1 MRAVKPVVPVLM
13 AVILSLCIFNP
24 ALGDVRPI
32 PVDMLEHGTPPKA
45 DGWIVPGREYR
56 DESIHMML
64 EEQKNYRA
72 ETSKGDITIHWA
84 VIEIKDPS
92 QLRTA
97 LSYDS
102 FEVKKAAT
110 APEMASYLNPVVCCN
125 DDYAKI
131 NNFKGY
137 VVRQGVLYLDNLD
150 EWPEELKQDV
160 LLIDD
165 RGDFH
170 AVRQASSADVQ
181 AYTAKL
187 ENLEREVVNAFTF
200 GPVLIVDGEVQE
212 ITGETGARGLS
223 HATARTVICQ
233 LDTLKYAVFVA
244 NSPRSGYGTSCREL
258 AEFIVGIFPDC
269 RIAYNLD
276 GGGSS
281 RLFIGQ
287 KRINLANGR
296 REIYGM
302 IYFASA
308 IAEE

>member
-1 MRAVKPVVPVLM
+1 MRAVKPFVPVLL
-13 AVILSLCIFNP
+13 AVILSLFFFCT
-24 ALGDVRPI
+24 ALGDVIPI
-32 PVDMLEHGTPPKA
+32 PMDMREHGVPPKA
-45 DGWIVPGREYR
+45 EGWVVPDREYR
-56 DESIHMML
+56 DESIHVVL
-64 EEQKNYRA
+64 EEQKNYKA

-92 QLRTA
+92 QLRTC

-102 FEVKKAAT
+102 FDEKKAAST
-110 APEMASYLNPVVCCN
+110 QEMIAYLNPVAACN

-131 NNFKGY
+131 NNFAGY
-137 VVRQGVLYLDNLD
+137 VVRQGVLCLDNLD

-181 AYTAKL
+181 AETAEL
-187 ENLEREVVNAFTF
+187 ESNGRKAVNAFTF
-200 GPVLIVDGEVQE
+200 GPALIIDGEVQE
-212 ITGETGARGLS
+212 ITGETSARQLS

-233 LDTLKYAVFVA
+233 LDTLKYAVFAA
-244 NSPRSGYGTSCREL
+244 NSPKNGYGIDCREL
-258 AEFIVGIFPDC
+258 AEFIAGVYPEC
-269 RIAYNLD
+269 RVAYNLD

-281 RLFIGQ
+281 RLYIGQ

-308 IAEE
+308 ASDD

>member
-1 MRAVKPVVPVLM
+1 MRIGKPLVLVLM
-13 AVILSLCIFNP
+13 TVILSLCILYS

-32 PVDMLEHGTPPKA
+32 SLNMLEHGTPPKA
-45 DGWIVPGREYR
+45 EGWIVPDREYR
-56 DESIHMML
+56 DESIHVVL

-72 ETSKGDITIHWA
+72 ETSKGNITIHWA
-84 VIEIKDPS
+84 VIEIRDPS
-92 QLRTA
+92 QLRTS

-102 FEVKKAAT
+102 FDEKKAAT
-110 APEMASYLNPVVCCN
+110 APEMVAYLNPVVACN

-131 NNFKGY
+131 NNFRGY
-137 VVRQGVLYLDNLD
+137 VIRQGELCLNNLD
-150 EWPEELKQDV
+150 EWPEDLKQDV

-170 AVRQASSADVQ
+170 VVRQAYSADVQ
-181 AYTAKL
+181 AFTAEL
-187 ENLEREVVNAFTF
+187 ESSERKVVNAFTF
-200 GPVLIVDGEVQE
+200 GPALIVDGEVQA
-212 ITGETGARGLS
+212 ITGESSARELS

-233 LDTLKYAVFVA
+233 LDTLKYAVFAA
-244 NSPRSGYGTSCREL
+244 NSPKSGYGIDCREL
-258 AEFIVGIFPDC
+258 ADFIAGIFPDC
-269 RIAYNLD
+269 RVAYNLD

-308 IAEE
+308 ASED

>member
-1 MRAVKPVVPVLM
+1 MRTVKPVFLVLM
-13 AVILSLCIFNP
+13 TLTLSLFIIFP
-24 ALGDVRPI
+24 VLGDVRPI
-32 PVDMLEHGTPPKA
+32 PLDMKEHGTPPKA
-45 DGWIVPGREYR
+45 EGWIIPDKEYL
-56 DESIHMML
+56 DESIHVIL

-72 ETSKGDITIHWA
+72 ETSDGNITIHWA
-84 VIEIKDPS
+84 VIEIEDPS
-92 QLRTA
+92 QLRTC

-102 FEVKKAAT
+102 FDERKAAT
-110 APEMASYLNPVVCCN
+110 APEMVAYVHPVAACN

-137 VVRQGVLYLDNLD
+137 VVRQGVLCLNNLD
-150 EWPEELKQDV
+150 EWPEELKPDV

-181 AYTAKL
+181 ACTTEL
-187 ENLEREVVNAFTF
+187 ENNERKVVNAFTF
-200 GPVLIVDGEVQE
+200 GPALVIDGEVQE
-212 ITGETGARGLS
+212 ITQETSARQLS

-233 LDTLKYAVFVA
+233 LDKLKYAVFVA
-244 NSPRSGYGTSCREL
+244 NSPQNGYGIDCGEL
-258 AEFIVGIFPDC
+258 AVFIARIFPEC
-269 RIAYNLD
+269 KVAYNLD

-287 KRINLANGR
+287 KRINLAYGR

-308 IAEE
+308 ASEQ

>member
-1 MRAVKPVVPVLM
+1 MRAVKPFIPVFL
-13 AVILSLCIFNP
+13 AAILSLFFFCP
-24 ALGDVRPI
+24 ALGDIIPI
-32 PVDMLEHGTPPKA
+32 PMDMREHGTPPKA
-45 DGWIVPGREYR
+45 ESWIIPDREYR
-56 DESIHMML
+56 DESIHMVL

-72 ETSKGDITIHWA
+72 ENSKGNITIHWA
-84 VIEIKDPS
+84 VIEIRDPS

-102 FEVKKAAT
+102 FDDRKAAT
-110 APEMASYLNPVVCCN
+110 AEEIAAYLNPVAAFN

-131 NNFKGY
+131 NNFRGY
-137 VVRQGVLYLDNLD
+137 AVRQGVLCLDNLD
-150 EWPEELKQDV
+150 EWPEELKPDV
-160 LLIDD
+160 LLIDN

-170 AVRQASSADVQ
+170 AVRQASSADIQ
-181 AYTAKL
+181 AYTAAL
-187 ENLEREVVNAFTF
+187 EGNGRNVVNAFTF
-200 GPVLIVDGEVQE
+200 GPALVIDGKVQT

-244 NSPRSGYGTSCREL
+244 NSPRNGYGIGCREL
-258 AEFIVGIFPDC
+258 AEFITGIFPDC
-269 RIAYNLD
+269 RVAYNLD

-287 KRINLANGR
+287 KRVNLANGR

-308 IAEE
+308 ASEK

>member
-1 MRAVKPVVPVLM
+1 MRAGKPAIGVLTAM
-13 AVILSLCIFNP
+13 ILSLCFFLP
-24 ALGDVRPI
+24 ALGDAGSI
-32 PVDMLEHGTPPKA
+32 PMDMLEHGTPPKA
-45 DGWIVPGREYR
+45 GGWIIPDREYR
-56 DESIHMML
+56 DESIHVVL
-64 EEQKNYRA
+64 EEQKNYKA
-72 ETSKGDITIHWA
+72 ETSKGNITIHWA

-102 FEVKKAAT
+102 FEEKKAAT
-110 APEMASYLNPVVCCN
+110 APEMAAYLNPVAACN

-137 VVRQGVLYLDNLD
+137 VVRQGILYLNNLD
-150 EWPEELKQDV
+150 EWPEEQKQDV
-160 LLIDD
+160 LMIDD
-165 RGDFH
+165 QGDFH

-181 AYTAKL
+181 SYTAEL
-187 ENLEREVVNAFTF
+187 ESNGRKVVNAFTF
-200 GPVLIVDGEVQE
+200 GPVLIADGEVQE
-212 ITGETGARGLS
+212 INGESSARELD

-244 NSPRSGYGTSCREL
+244 NSPRSGYGIDCREL
-258 AEFIVGIFPDC
+258 ADFIAGVYPDC

-308 IAEE
+308 ASEE

>member
-1 MRAVKPVVPVLM
+1 MRAGKPVVPVLM
-13 AVILSLCIFNP
+13 AVILSLCIFCP
-24 ALGDVRPI
+24 ALAEVRPI
-32 PVDMLEHGTPPKA
+32 PMDMLEHGTPPKA
-45 DGWIVPGREYR
+45 EGWIVPDREYR
-56 DESIHMML
+56 DESIHVVL
-64 EEQKNYRA
+64 EEQKNYKA
-72 ETSKGDITIHWA
+72 ETSKGNITIHWA
-84 VIEIKDPS
+84 VIEIRDPS

-102 FEVKKAAT
+102 FDEKKAAT
-110 APEMASYLNPVVCCN
+110 APEMVAYLKPVAACN

-137 VVRQGVLYLDNLD
+137 VVRQGVLCLDNLD
-150 EWPEELKQDV
+150 EWPEDQKQDV

-170 AVRQASSADVQ
+170 TVRQASSADVQ
-181 AYTAKL
+181 ACTAEL
-187 ENLEREVVNAFTF
+187 ENSGRKVVNAFTF
-200 GPVLIVDGEVQE
+200 GPALILDGEVQE
-212 ITGETGARGLS
+212 ITGGTSARELS

-244 NSPRSGYGTSCREL
+244 NSHKSGYGIDCREL
-258 AEFIVGIFPDC
+258 AEFIAGIFPDC
-269 RIAYNLD
+269 RVAYNLD

-308 IAEE
+308 ASEE

>member
-1 MRAVKPVVPVLM
+1 MRKVKPVILFM
-13 AVILSLCIFNP
+13 MTAVLSLCILCP
-24 ALGDVRPI
+24 ALGDIIPI
-32 PVDMLEHGTPPKA
+32 PVDMREHGMPPTT
-45 DGWIVPGREYR
+45 DGWIIPDREYR
-56 DESIHMML
+56 DESIHMIL
-64 EEQKNYRA
+64 EAQKNYRA
-72 ETSKGDITIHWA
+72 ENSKGNITIYWA
-84 VIEIKDPS
+84 VIEIRDPS

-97 LSYDS
+97 LNYDS
-102 FEVKKAAT
+102 FDDRKAAT
-110 APEMASYLNPVVCCN
+110 AEEMAAYLNPVAAFN

-131 NNFKGY
+131 NNFRGY
-137 VVRQGVLYLDNLD
+137 AVRQGILCLDNLD
-150 EWPEELKQDV
+150 EWPEELKPDV
-160 LLIDD
+160 LLIDN

-170 AVRQASSADVQ
+170 AVRQASSADIQ
-181 AYTAKL
+181 AYTEAL
-187 ENLEREVVNAFTF
+187 EGSGRNVVNAFTF
-200 GPVLIVDGEVQE
+200 GPALVIDGEVQE

-244 NSPRSGYGTSCREL
+244 NSPRNGYGIGCGEL
-258 AEFIVGIFPDC
+258 AEFITGIFPDC

-287 KRINLANGR
+287 KRVNLANGR

-308 IAEE
+308 ASEK